1 VATYRVCFA
10 LIVALLKSFAP
21 SLTKKVPRV
30 TLFFP
35 AEDLEPTPEF
45 ETLIKKVQQDRNIN
59 DLRELHRNYGHFF
72 CQEVLLGGCLQ
83 TSKMIQAKELAQ
95 ESMERSKFKAQ
106 VGSSVSIPGVAS
118 QNWSGSHEK
127 QDQSEQGSKETETH
141 EKMTFDATGGNTLLA
156 IDPPTWLASLANFE
170 FWRVIER
177 RELTPIADVIAGMPS
192 PGYKDAKT
200 WFLRAIPRL
209 SEYFIIPPSRQIDV
223 RLRSLLPL
231 NSLPHEF
238 NSGGNNE
245 QQVEDDVKPNTY
257 LGHNPDFPIRPVH
270 GCLER
275 SPTGGNV
282 TVEAVA
288 RVVYMDLTQSTYQLA
303 TQDRQSFNNPQDS
316 LHARLTNQDDSR
328 AIDARQSWNE
338 GDQALFTPAT

>member
-1 VATYRVCFA
+1 
-10 LIVALLKSFAP
+10 
-21 SLTKKVPRV
+21 
-30 TLFFP
+30 
-35 AEDLEPTPEF
+35 
-45 ETLIKKVQQDRNIN
+45 
-59 DLRELHRNYGHFF
+59 
-72 CQEVLLGGCLQ
+72 
-83 TSKMIQAKELAQ
+83 MIQAKESAQ

-177 RELTPIADVIAGMPS
+177 RELTPIADVIAGMPT
-192 PGYKDAKT
+192 PGYRDAKM
-200 WFLRAIPRL
+200 WFLRAIPSL
-209 SEYFIIPPSRQIDV
+209 SEYFIIPESRQIDV

-231 NSLPHEF
+231 NHLPHEF
-238 NSGGNNE
+238 NSGGNNK
-245 QQVEDDVKPNTY
+245 QQVEDAIKPNTY
-257 LGHNPDFPIRPVH
+257 LGHNPDFPIRPVL

-282 TVEAVA
+282 AVEAVA
-288 RVVYMDLTQSTYQLA
+288 RVVYMDLTQSTYQMAAQVGVAQAYPTRPDQTAGQGYAVNASQGEQFVHA
-303 TQDRQSFNNPQDS
+303 TQALDAWQ
-316 LHARLTNQDDSR
+316 TN
-328 AIDARQSWNE
+328 
-338 GDQALFTPAT
+338 GTDQALFTPATYVGLLPNDEKSYS